1 MIIVQNSIM
10 QNVNTTPRIVCGNIS
25 VITTNDTVANP
36 IAEIKNKHETAT
48 SGVKLYDDVSNDAC
62 FK

>member
-1 MIIVQNSIM
+1 M